1 MKTYQLKIQIN
12 DSGRELEKTI
22 KLKADGAKQLS
33 EKIDALKLLNEA
45 VAHEDLMS
53 TVELIHEKPEL
64 ITVIKKMLEEGE
76 SLSEAQLM
84 IRLPKYVKKVL
95 NVLKS

>member
-12 DSGRELEKTI
+12 DNGRELEKTI